1 MVIDLLLG
9 LVLLLAPGKY
19 YPDHAANCSRVVDKD
34 VIQR

>member
-9 LVLLLAPGKY
+9 LVLLLATVKY
-19 YPDHAANCSRVVDKD
+19 YPGHAANCSRVVDED